1 MCRYLTS
8 VLVVMCGF
16 CCVSSVAALG
26 ANTNL
31 QAACVDSDADGLE
44 DSLEA
49 KLGTDPAR
57 ADTDGDGLSDYDEHC
72 KYRTDPTKKDTDGDG
87 IPDGDWQERR
97 EYVYTIRAICEIR
110 PPNDAALMTDLYQD
124 VRPAGRKAR
133 LPDGTVVEI
142 LLFPFSMPHVFAQP
156 YPRAQIPDSLRKYV
170 EPDFSMNFSEEMQKE
185 IKEKIVAG
193 AKTDV
198 EAIQKILAWMAHE
211 TRLANDLP
219 EFAYF
224 NVVDNKIVWRQSLGS
239 PEKDQR
245 FLQTNFFGDAM
256 FKSRR
261 HGTCTSTAT
270 LRATM
275 LRAAGLSTRLIQN
288 LPLITRYEGDPEPLV
303 EALRMRVMSKGYDWG
318 PAGGGANHC
327 YNEVFLNNHWIRVDS
342 VINPGPFV
350 GGRLFVKVYSL
361 ASWND
366 RVDWRTPRPP
376 EEGWNENRSFRTLEV
391 ADAYAKHPSPA
402 TTAIDMTVDDGSLRV
417 TANPDGSFDT
427 VIVIRNKG
435 LAPSPQF
442 GVNFYAGDPQKNG
455 RLLSRHN
462 SGPIMPGGTWGER
475 DPKLT
480 LTPDEDTIVVVID
493 PDNRV
498 KELEESNNE
507 ATRVIPGRRASRSPG
522 TRPGPQTSPA
532 ATGMDMAVD
541 DESLGVTANPD
552 GSFTARITIRN
563 KGSMPTPEFGVYF
576 YAGDP
581 QKNGRLLRR
590 HNSGPIMP
598 GGTWGEYDPQLRL
611 MQDEDTIVVL
621 IDPEDRVKES
631 DEMNNKATRAIPGRK
646 AVQSSEPA
654 SGRQRYFVTTV
665 VGPDQMT
672 FEGQQVTWEQLAAA
686 LEQVPNRPQTVFQIA
701 TTSEDI
707 EQRSDWSDIRGRLVS
722 LSHRYSFEYPS
733 LIGVHPLGT
742 KGGPPQTLP
751 SKKSAG
757 Q

>member
-1 MCRYLTS
+1 MYRYLTS
-8 VLVVMCGF
+8 ILIIVCGLCSGLAF
-16 CCVSSVAALG
+16 GTAARASSQPVY
-26 ANTNL
+26 
-31 QAACVDSDADGLE
+31 VDSDADGLE

-57 ADTDGDGLSDYDEHC
+57 ADTDGDGLGDYDEYC

-87 IPDGDWQERR
+87 VPDNDWQERR
-97 EYVYTIRAICEIR
+97 EYCYTIRAVCEIR
-110 PPNDAALMTDLYQD
+110 PPNDAALMNDLYQD

-133 LPDGTVVEI
+133 LADGAVVEI
-142 LLFPFSMPHVFAQP
+142 LLFPFSLPHVFAQP
-156 YPRAQIPDSLRKYV
+156 YPRTQIPDSLRKYV
-170 EPDFSMNFSEEMQKE
+170 ESDLAMNFSEEMQKE

-198 EAIQKILAWMAHE
+198 EAIEKILAWMAHE

-239 PEKDQR
+239 PEKDQE

-256 FKSRR
+256 FKSRLR
-261 HGTCTSTAT
+261 GTCTSTAT

-275 LRAAGLSTRLIQN
+275 LRAAGLPTRLIQN

-327 YNEVFLNNHWIRVDS
+327 YNEVFLNHHWIRVDN

-498 KELEESNNE
+498 KELEESNNK
-507 ATRVIPGRRASRSPG
+507 ATHMIPGRRASRSPG

-654 SGRQRYFVTTV
+654 SARQRHFVTTV

-672 FEGQQVTWEQLAAA
+672 FEGRQVTWEQLAAA
-686 LEQVPNRPQTVFQIA
+686 LEQVPNRSQTVFQIA
-701 TTSEDI
+701 TTSADI
-707 EQRSDWSDIRGRLVS
+707 EQRSDWSDICGRLVS

-751 SKKSAG
+751 LKKPAG

>member
-1 MCRYLTS
+1 M
-8 VLVVMCGF
+8 
-16 CCVSSVAALG
+16 
-26 ANTNL
+26 N
-31 QAACVDSDADGLE
+31 
-44 DSLEA
+44 
-49 KLGTDPAR
+49 
-57 ADTDGDGLSDYDEHC
+57 
-72 KYRTDPTKKDTDGDG
+72 
-87 IPDGDWQERR
+87 
-97 EYVYTIRAICEIR
+97 
-110 PPNDAALMTDLYQD
+110 DLYQD

-156 YPRAQIPDSLRKYV
+156 YPRAEIPDSLRKYV

-198 EAIQKILAWMAHE
+198 EAIEKILAWMAHE

-239 PEKDQR
+239 PEKDQE

-256 FKSRR
+256 FKSRQ

-275 LRAAGLSTRLIQN
+275 LRAAGLPTRLIQN

-327 YNEVFLNNHWIRVDS
+327 YNEVFLNNHWIRVDN

-361 ASWND
+361 ASWNN
-366 RVDWRTPRPP
+366 RADWRTPRPP

-391 ADAYAKHPSPA
+391 ADAYAKHPSDA
-402 TTAIDMTVDDGSLRV
+402 TTAIDMAVDDGSLRV

-462 SGPIMPGGTWGER
+462 SGPIMPGGTWGEGH
-475 DPKLT
+475 PKLT
-480 LTPDEDTIVVVID
+480 LMPDEDTIVVVID

-498 KELEESNNE
+498 KELEESNNK
-507 ATRVIPGRRASRSPG
+507 ATRVIPGRKGAPSG
-522 TRPGPQTSPA
+522 A
-532 ATGMDMAVD
+532 ATAIDMVVD
-541 DESLGVTANPD
+541 DESLAVTANPD
-552 GSFTARITIRN
+552 GSFVAKILIHNR
-563 KGSMPTPEFGVYF
+563 GSMPTPRFEVRF

-581 QKNGRLLRR
+581 QAGGRLLAR

-611 MQDEDTIVVL
+611 APDEDTIAVI
-621 IDPEDRVKES
+621 IDPEDKVKEL
-631 DEMNNKATRAIPGRK
+631 DETNNKVTHTIPARK
-646 AVQSSEPA
+646 AVPSSEAAP
-654 SGRQRYFVTTV
+654 SRQRYFVTMV
-665 VGPDQMT
+665 VGPDRMT
-672 FEGQQVTWEQLAAA
+672 FEGRAVTWEQLAAVF
-686 LEQVPNRPQTVFQIA
+686 ERVPNRPVTVFQIA

-707 EQRSDWSDIRGRLVS
+707 EQRSDWNNIHERLVF

-751 SKKSAG
+751 PENAAK